1 MKVRGF
7 LRFSWIGALAVAG
20 LLGAAY
26 AQEGAAAAPPAVD
39 TGSADMTRE
48 VQLSP
53 EEMGQEADKILA
65 GMETAGSNIRK
76 MLAEARKLRDVVKA
90 LCLDDKLT
98 QVDVTKRS
106 ATERIVALKQ
116 AIARQDKELST
127 HEYTIMVVLKDRV
140 AQLSAEANQ
149 CIGVE
154 AGFVGETKVTV
165 DIDPNLP
172 ADDPSEYPENPIIT
186 VPPLCASCYN

>member
-1 MKVRGF
+1 MRIRGF
-7 LRFSWIGALAVAG
+7 IQFGLTGAVVAAA

-26 AQEGAAAAPPAVD
+26 AQESGAEAGAAEPA
-39 TGSADMTRE
+39 SAEMRRD

-53 EEMGQEADKILA
+53 EEMSAEADKILS
-65 GMETAGSNIRK
+65 GMD
-76 MLAEARKLRDVVKA
+76 LAANNVRKLLAKAREERDVVKA

-98 QVDVTKRS
+98 QMDVTRRS
-106 ATERIVALKQ
+106 AGERSDALNQ
-116 AIARQDKELST
+116 AVERQDKELAT
-127 HEYTIMVVLKDRV
+127 HEYTILVVLKERV
-140 AQLSAEANQ
+140 EQLSAEANQ

-165 DIDPNLP
+165 DVDPNLP

-186 VPPLCASCYN
+186 VPPGCVSCVQ

>member
-1 MKVRGF
+1 MRIRGF
-7 LRFSWIGALAVAG
+7 FRLGLIGAVAAAA

-26 AQEGAAAAPPAVD
+26 AQEGAAEPPAAD
-39 TGSADMTRE
+39 PASADMQRE

-53 EEMGQEADKILA
+53 EEMSAEAEKILS
-65 GMETAGSNIRK
+65 GMDLAAKNVRK
-76 MLAEARKLRDVVKA
+76 MLAKAREERDVVKA

-98 QVDVTKRS
+98 QIDVTRRS
-106 ATERIVALKQ
+106 AGERSDALQQ
-116 AIARQDKELST
+116 AVARQDRELAT
-127 HEYTIMVVLKDRV
+127 HEYTILVVLKERV
-140 AQLSAEANQ
+140 EQLSAEANQ

-186 VPPLCASCYN
+186 VPPGCVSCVQ